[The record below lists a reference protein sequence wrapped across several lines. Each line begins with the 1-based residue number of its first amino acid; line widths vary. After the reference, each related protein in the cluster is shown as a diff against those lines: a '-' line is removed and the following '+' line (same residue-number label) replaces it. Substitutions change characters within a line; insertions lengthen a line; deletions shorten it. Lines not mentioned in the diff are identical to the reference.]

1 MLQEPVGSGNYE
13 GCAPASLV
21 FDPVFPLEEVKGLQE
36 LMVGLMLGLQ

>member
-1 MLQEPVGSGNYE
+1 
-13 GCAPASLV
+13 V